1 MSWLERARGA
11 TQEEFE
17 TLRGQVLGFMRTVEV
32 AAIGGLLHADYDT
45 DSWDYKS
52 LLKEANQGLAFKAP
66 ADWK

>member
-1 MSWLERARGA
+1 MRA
-11 TQEEFE
+11 
-17 TLRGQVLGFMRTVEV
+17 QVLGFMRAVEV

-66 ADWK
+66 SDWK